1 MKQHIFK
8 EDLNVMYVPA
18 ETFPD
23 DVFLAHQ
30 KLHAIVQNKENREF
44 YGISIQDTNGKIQ
57 YKAAV
62 SERFKG
68 EGFSFELETC
78 QLKKGSYNYITI
90 ADDKNDISVD
100 GNAFKIFLLK
110 SKFGKNAFSEN
121 AVMAQE

>member
-23 DVFLAHQ
+23 DVFVAHQ
-30 KLHAIVQNKENREF
+30 KLHAIVQSKENREF

-62 SERFKG
+62 SENYRG
-68 EGFSFELETC
+68 EGVSFELKTYR
-78 QLKKGSYNYITI
+78 LKKGSYNYITI
-90 ADDKNDISVD
+90 PDDKNDSASE
-100 GNAFKIFLLK
+100 GNAFKIFLL
-110 SKFGKNAFSEN
+110 SKIDENASSEN
-121 AVMAQE
+121 AIMAKQ